1 MKWDPLALKSEAK
14 KEVYKLIDKHLRKL
28 PKNQDGT
35 INEFSEG
42 FDDNDIKKI
51 TNNSFSIPV
60 NYDLLGEYELV
71 KIHDELFQLVKI
83 EENENRN

>member
-35 INEFSEG
+35 FNEFSEG
-42 FDDNDIKKI
+42 FDI
-51 TNNSFSIPV
+51 TM
-60 NYDLLGEYELV
+60 
-71 KIHDELFQLVKI
+71 
-83 EENENRN
+83 